1 MRDESRSIDFR
12 LALPERKNILVAAL
26 FDLSAQELE
35 KSKQQCVEL
44 FSLFLNSTDNSSM
57 LNIVDTY
64 LEALEVHTKEM
75 RQLKKDLKQNE
86 KKASKKVKKKVE
98 KKTEKK
104 TPKKAKK
111 KVEKTE
117 KKTPK
122 KAKK

>member
-1 MRDESRSIDFR
+1 MKDENRPIDFR
-12 LALPERKNILVAAL
+12 LALPGRKNILVAAL

-35 KSKQQCVEL
+35 RNKQQCVEL
-44 FSLFLNSTDNSSM
+44 LSLFLNSSDNSSIP
-57 LNIVDTY
+57 NIVGAY
-64 LEALEVHTKEM
+64 LEALEIHTKEM

-86 KKASKKVKKKVE
+86 KKASKKVK